1 MIYVI
6 FLIPILMII
15 TGYLMHKYP
24 PKKINHIVGYRTSK
38 SMKNKRNWTKANKTC
53 GLLWIKLGTIN
64 IFISILLYI
73 FKLLNIINITEQL
86 LSLIIIIQVI
96 IILISIPIVENK
108 LKGK

>member
-38 SMKNKRNWTKANKTC
+38 SMKNKKNWKEANKMC
-53 GLLWIKLGTIN
+53 GLLWIKLGIIT
-64 IFISILLYI
+64 FI
-73 FKLLNIINITEQL
+73 
-86 LSLIIIIQVI
+86 LSLILFILIKVNVLKYTEVFLTIITIIQTLI
-96 IILISIPIVENK
+96 IILPIPYIEK
-108 LKGK
+108 RIGDK